1 MSLHD
6 AAKHLAS
13 KGRNGDTLLL
23 HVTPDEVEG
32 IRALAHARGHE
43 LPINPETGLPE
54 ANFLSDVWKS
64 FGPTILGAGLAA
76 TGIGAPL
83 AALLVGG
90 GYGLAEGSLEKG
102 LMAGLDAFGGAGIG
116 GGLTSLGASAA
127 EAGASTAVNAS
138 AAAAEAGASNLASG
152 TAAQL
157 GADAGTQALG
167 NSLTLGSTAAE
178 TAIPSVFDAGASA
191 GANTGLTMADTFAP
205 MAKAPTPLQ
214 VTPDPTF
221 GENVSNMGKG
231 IQALA
236 KPGDYAGN
244 YAEFSKATEA
254 AAGVKPTTAGI
265 AAAAPMMAVD
275 PMSAPPTDPGYI
287 RPYSYDPKTGTF
299 TAGDA
304 YRAGSESRIRP
315 YDYDAGSGRFTAKD
329 SRPAGYAAGGI
340 AELSQGRFLRGGG
353 DGVSDSIPAEIE
365 GGRPA
370 RLADGEFV
378 IPARIVS
385 ELGNGS
391 SEAGAR
397 QLYAMMER
405 VQNSRRKSAAP
416 GRFADDTKAS
426 KHLPA

>member
-43 LPINPETGLPE
+43 LPVNPETGLPE

-76 TGIGAPL
+76 TGVGAPL
-83 AALLVGG
+83 AALMVGG

-102 LMAGLDAFGGAGIG
+102 LMAGLGAFGGAGLG
-116 GGLTSLGASAA
+116 SGLAGLGANAA
-127 EAGASTAVNAS
+127 EAGAAS
-138 AAAAEAGASNLASG
+138 AAEAGASNLASG
-152 TAAQL
+152 TAAQF
-157 GADAGTQALG
+157 GADAGAQTLG
-167 NSLTLGSTAAE
+167 SSLTLGSTGAEAAV
-178 TAIPSVFDAGASA
+178 PSVLDAGA
-191 GANTGLTMADTFAP
+191 GAAA
-205 MAKAPTPLQ
+205 APTSAALAT
-214 VTPDPTF
+214 TPSPTF

-265 AAAAPMMAVD
+265 AAAAPMMAAD
-275 PMSAPPTDPGYI
+275 PMSTAPTDPGYI

-378 IPARIVS
+378 VPARIVS